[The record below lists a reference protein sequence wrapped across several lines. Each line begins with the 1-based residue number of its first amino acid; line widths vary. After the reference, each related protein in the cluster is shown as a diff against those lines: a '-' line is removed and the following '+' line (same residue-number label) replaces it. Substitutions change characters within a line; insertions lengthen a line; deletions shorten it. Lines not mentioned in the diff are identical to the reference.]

1 MTALLET
8 AYAEVAKLSP
18 AQQEDFARWMLAEL
32 ANLQRWNQTAQQTA
46 DSMEWFAEDSLEESH
61 KSKSK

>member
-18 AQQEDFARWMLAEL
+18 RQQEDFARWMLAEL
-32 ANLQRWNQTAQQTA
+32 ANMQRWNESALRTA
-46 DSMEWFAEDSLEESH
+46 DSLEWFAEDSLEDTH
-61 KSKSK
+61 KSKV